1 MEIWAHRG
9 ASAIFPENT
18 MLAFV
23 EAWRSGADAIELDVQ
38 RTRDGE
44 LVVIHDETLNRTTN
58 GRGYVYSSSYSWIKT
73 LDAGEKIHPRF
84 RGEKVPTLREVLD
97 FIQSTGMRLNIEIKN
112 EQVNYPGIE
121 MQVIRTVEQ
130 FKLVDRVVISSFN
143 HQTVQLVKNASPQL
157 ETALLTGAF
166 THFSPS
172 YAHQIGM
179 NAIHPAKRT
188 VNPVYMQEALLY
200 QIKVR
205 PYTVNEPNLIRVFRA
220 LGVDAV
226 ITDHPKMARK
236 IINNNDNS

>member
-9 ASAIFPENT
+9 ASAFFPENT
-18 MLAFV
+18 MLAFE
-23 EAWRSGADAIELDVQ
+23 EAWRSGADAIEIDVQ

-73 LDAGEKIHPRF
+73 LDAGGNIHPRF
-84 RGEKVPTLREVLD
+84 RGEKIPTLREVLD
-97 FIQSTGMRLNIEIKN
+97 YIQSTGMRLNIEIKN
-112 EQVNYPGIE
+112 EQVNYAGIE

-130 FKLVDRVVISSFN
+130 FKLIDRVVISSFN
-143 HQTVQLVKNASPQL
+143 HHTVQLVKNSAPQL

-166 THFSPS
+166 THYSPI
-172 YAHQIGM
+172 YARHIGM
-179 NAIHPAKRT
+179 IGIHPAKRT
-188 VNPVYMQEALLY
+188 VNSVYMQEALLY
-200 QIKVR
+200 QMKVR
-205 PYTVNEPNLIRVFRA
+205 PYTVNEPNMIRVFQA

-236 IINNNDNS
+236 IINNNDIS

>member
-112 EQVNYPGIE
+112 EQVNYAGIE

-130 FKLVDRVVISSFN
+130 FKLVERVVISSFN
-143 HQTVQLVKNASPQL
+143 HHTVQLVKNASPQL
-157 ETALLTGAF
+157 KTALLTGAF
-166 THFSPS
+166 THYSPT
-172 YAHQIGM
+172 YARQIGM